1 MQKYIYNVVKFNV
14 LQKNIYK
21 VHILHD
27 NWMFLFA
34 HYNFDIALV
43 W

>member
-1 MQKYIYNVVKFNV
+1 MQKYIYNVIKFNV

-27 NWMFLFA
+27 YWMFLFA
-34 HYNFDIALV
+34 HYGACV
-43 W
+43 AQR